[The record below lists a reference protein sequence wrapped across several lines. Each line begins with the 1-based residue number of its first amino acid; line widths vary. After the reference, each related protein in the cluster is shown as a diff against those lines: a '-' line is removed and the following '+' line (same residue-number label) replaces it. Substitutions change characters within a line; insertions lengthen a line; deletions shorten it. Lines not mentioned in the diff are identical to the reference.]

1 MELKKEKRSNEKKG
15 KEKSKKKGRLNKSE
29 KVKSAVKRKAKVEE
43 EKRKEHKRE
52 TQSRPKEQEPREVE
66 VGHTLGEMDELH
78 LVNMKE
84 EHLESDPL
92 AEGHFEDEEFD
103 PLLDEDVSDP
113 LLEARSAEEVGTEDE
128 YDQQDDIC
136 PDSNRDD
143 INALHERDKK
153 EQNKMNMPIK
163 ENERRD
169 ADTSMECR
177 SEICVDKQRKR
188 SSSLTLHGPRDKGN
202 KQFHLQKE
210 VTIEE
215 DDPLLATTK
224 RSYSPVKSSSF
235 IIGKDHAE
243 LKSVREKKTPF
254 TIEQSVET
262 KVRDLEKKILES
274 GKRERLLLEDKR
286 IHDSRELYRP
296 RLFTASL
303 VIGKREV
310 VWDEREKRLLN
321 KTWDGERGKGTEQDD
336 GVPDKRG
343 DDEEEEVDELLDDAF
358 SDDCFDEEYMDELL
372 EEDFVDP
379 LLSRDDENSSG
390 AEGQVER
397 VSALR
402 RSDIQVGNQ
411 RTTGGE
417 RKQSKKGS
425 VIVDGLLTKEG
436 YSSEDKDNNNSTLDN
451 PLVITKPSPEILARL
466 EEILVFG

>member
-15 KEKSKKKGRLNKSE
+15 KEKSKRKGRLHKSE
-29 KVKSAVKRKAKVEE
+29 KVKSAVKRKAKGEE

-52 TQSRPKEQEPREVE
+52 TQSRTKEQE
-66 VGHTLGEMDELH
+66 LGEANVVHSLGATDELH
-78 LVNMKE
+78 LVKMK
-84 EHLESDPL
+84 EHLEYDPL
-92 AEGHFEDEEFD
+92 AEGHTEDEEFD

-113 LLEARSAEEVGTEDE
+113 LLEARSAEEAGTEDE
-128 YDQQDDIC
+128 YEQQDDIC
-136 PDSNRDD
+136 TDSNRGDSK
-143 INALHERDKK
+143 ALHERDKK
-153 EQNKMNMPIK
+153 EQNKMNKTIK
-163 ENERRD
+163 ENDRRD
-169 ADTSMECR
+169 ADTSLEYR
-177 SEICVDKQRKR
+177 SDICVDKRKR
-188 SSSLTLHGPRDKGN
+188 SSSLTLHDPRDKSN
-202 KQFHLQKE
+202 KQFRLQKE
-210 VTIEE
+210 ITVEE

-224 RSYSPVKSSSF
+224 RSYAPVKSSSF

-310 VWDEREKRLLN
+310 VWDEREKRMLN

-372 EEDFVDP
+372 EDDFVDP
-379 LLSRDDENSSG
+379 LLSRDDENSSC
-390 AEGQVER
+390 AEGQVQR

-411 RTTGGE
+411 RTTGSE

-425 VIVDGLLTKEG
+425 MIVDGLLTKEG
-436 YSSEDKDNNNSTLDN
+436 YSSEDNSTPDN
-451 PLVITKPSPEILARL
+451 PLVITKLGPEILARL
-466 EEILVFG
+466 EEILTFG